1 MALDASIYGQLDTQA
16 PLRLSQMIREANN
29 PMAQAQQM
37 LSLKQMLQQ
46 GKLQEL
52 QMQQAQ
58 AEMAQKAEDRA
69 ATRAALADFVA
80 ANPDMAQA
88 ARMSPQDAVKYFF
101 DQMKAKNAP
110 PDFIVAGDSVLQKP
124 RTAGESLQPAYSV
137 PGKPQLVERADPKDP
152 LRTQKVWIRPGETD
166 GPVAGSGTLP
176 DILDSRV
183 QEFQLRKA
191 RAGASSVNVGA
202 PVLEREEDKAKGK
215 LNVDAYGALRDSANA
230 SRTLN
235 AHLDIQQ
242 RKLDNGFE
250 TGWGTEAKAAAAG
263 MLGALGV
270 KDAERYASDA
280 QSFKAASM
288 EVVLQKQLAQ
298 KGPQTESD
306 ALRIQQTGAQ
316 LGNTADAN
324 RFVIAVAR
332 AQNNRQIKQQRFFDD
347 YWRKHSTYEG
357 AEDAWY
363 SGEGGKSLFDE
374 PALQSTKAA
383 PPGPKPGASANGFTL
398 MGVRK

>member
-152 LRTQKVWIRPGETD
+152 LRTQKVWMRPGETD
-166 GPVAGSGTLP
+166 GPVAGLGVLP
-176 DILDSRV
+176 DILDPRV

-306 ALRIQQTGAQ
+306 ALRIQQTGSLATRRTQ
-316 LGNTADAN
+316 TDLSLPWLARRTTGRSSSSVSLTTTGENTAPTKGLKTHG
-324 RFVIAVAR
+324 IPAR
-332 AQNNRQIKQQRFFDD
+332 AGNRCLTSRRCSRQRRRRPDP
-347 YWRKHSTYEG
+347 S
-357 AEDAWY
+357 
-363 SGEGGKSLFDE
+363 
-374 PALQSTKAA
+374 PARPQTAL
-383 PPGPKPGASANGFTL
+383 P
-398 MGVRK
+398 